1 MNTEIA
7 RSRSGGVLHTPLC
20 DLLGIEF
27 PIIQAGM
34 GMGSSAELAVAV
46 SNAGGLGSLGC
57 FRRPPEDVE
66 RQLSIIRQRTDRPF
80 AVNHLVT
87 ELDETGFAMT
97 LAAKPPVIS
106 FALGDPGELVK
117 RAHDVGSLVVHQIT
131 TVPQASEAAERGV
144 DVIIAQGGEAGGYVG
159 AVATLALIPQV
170 VDAVRPLPVVAA
182 GGIADGRGLAAALVL
197 GAVGVNVGTRF
208 VASEEA
214 QISPIWKQRVVDA
227 AADDAVRVDVLNDV
241 MPSPGAYG
249 YGTVL
254 RSLRT
259 PWIDT
264 WHERRDEAR
273 RDAERLRNEVLPVF
287 KQMRIHELF
296 PTAGQSA
303 GLIGDIMPAGEI
315 VRRMI
320 SEARQAL
327 ERSGEF
333 LT

>member
-1 MNTEIA
+1 MNTEMA
-7 RSRSGGVLHTPLC
+7 RSRSGGDLHTPLC

-117 RAHDVGSLVVHQIT
+117 RAHDAGSLVVHQVT
-131 TVPQASEAAERGV
+131 TVTQAIQAAERGV

-159 AVATLALIPQV
+159 VVAALALIPQV
-170 VDAVRPLPVVAA
+170 VDAVHPLPVVAT

-208 VASEEA
+208 LASEEA
-214 QISPIWKQRVVDA
+214 QINPTWKQRVVDA
-227 AADDAVRVDVLNDV
+227 AAEDAVRVDVLNDV

-264 WHERRDEAR
+264 WQERRDEAK
-273 RDAERLRNEVLPVF
+273 RDAERLRNEVVPVF

-303 GLIGDIMPAGEI
+303 GLIGDIVPAGEI

-327 ERSGEF
+327 ESSVEL